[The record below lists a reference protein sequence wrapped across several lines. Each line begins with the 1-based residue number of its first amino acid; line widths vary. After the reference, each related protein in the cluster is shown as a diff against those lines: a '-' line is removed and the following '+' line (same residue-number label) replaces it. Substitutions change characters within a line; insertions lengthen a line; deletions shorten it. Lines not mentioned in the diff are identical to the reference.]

1 MSDTHSCAGA
11 LRDSRRLDSTGI
23 QTMHDIFSD
32 WERRA
37 ILYHL
42 QEVGGRSSVEA
53 VAAHLVGWWRG
64 RERPA
69 AADDDLVDLV
79 GRRLGCAHLGKLD
92 DFGVIAYDPRSG
104 TVRLDEEMKL
114 SVSEPWTDRGEGRSA
129 ARVLGGITDRPD
141 GEGREIDGPPGSDA
155 DSATDGGVGSATGS
169 GRLS

>member
-1 MSDTHSCAGA
+1 MSDTHSCADA
-11 LRDSRRLDSTGI
+11 PRDRRRLDSTGI

-69 AADDDLVDLV
+69 AAGDDLVDSV
-79 GRRLGCAHLGKLD
+79 RRRLGCAHLAKLD
-92 DFGVIAYDPRSG
+92 DFGVLAYDPRSG
-104 TVRLDEEMKL
+104 TVRLSEEMKL
-114 SVSEPWTDRGEGRSA
+114 SVSEPWTDHGGGESA
-129 ARVLGGITDRPD
+129 ARVLAGLTDGPGAED
-141 GEGREIDGPPGSDA
+141 REIDGPSGGDA
-155 DSATDGGVGSATGS
+155 DPAAGA

>member
-1 MSDTHSCAGA
+1 
-11 LRDSRRLDSTGI
+11 
-23 QTMHDIFSD
+23 MHDIFSD

-42 QEVGGRSSVEA
+42 EQVGGRSSVEA

-69 AADDDLVDLV
+69 TAEDELVDHV
-79 GRRLGCAHLGKLD
+79 RRRLGCAHLAKLD
-92 DFGVIAYDPRSG
+92 DFGVLAFDPRSG
-104 TVRLDEEMKL
+104 IVRLSEDMKL

-129 ARVLGGITDRPD
+129 ARVLGGITDGSD
-141 GEGREIDGPPGSDA
+141 AEDRELDGPSGSDA
-155 DSATDGGVGSATGS
+155 DSATGGVGPATGS